1 MKIAVCPGS
10 FDPVTYGHLDIIARA
25 CDLFDRVY
33 VAVLTNPAK
42 QPLFTA
48 DERVEMLSVATAELN
63 TVCCEKFSGLVVEYA
78 KARGAVAMVR
88 GLRAVTD
95 FEFELKMASMNHHL
109 DKDIETVFMMT
120 SNEYSFLSSSAVKE
134 VASLGGD
141 VSAWVPG
148 PVAEA
153 LAKRYSLVA
162 GSGLEIG

>member
-10 FDPVTYGHLDIIARA
+10 FDPVTYGHLDIITRA
-25 CDLFDRVY
+25 CDLFDRIY

-42 QPLFTA
+42 QALFTA
-48 DERVEMLSVATAELN
+48 DERVEMLSEATAQLD
-63 TVCCEKFSGLVVEYA
+63 TVYCEKFAGLVVEYA

-141 VSAWVPG
+141 VSGWVPG
-148 PVAEA
+148 RVAEA
-153 LAKRYSLVA
+153 LARRYSRTA
-162 GSGLEIG
+162 KSEIS